1 MKFPALCSKR
11 PTKRRELV
19 SEQGASSSAEAVAD
33 ADEAAVGCPAAAE
46 GDAGSAS
53 RRERALVE
61 ALQAQVASLSQSLEE
76 EKSERQAEVARE
88 RRLRERL
95 QRRYETTSLCGG
107 EAPPTPAPGPPPAEW
122 HAVGTGRA
130 GGAPLPPP
138 PPLSAGDS
146 AIEVLLGVTCGV
158 RFACDEEDELPAAL
172 GGCARGG
179 GGPDALGQGGY
190 ADHADEEEQ
199 SVRRQLRSVQS
210 SIDEL
215 KGRPRADL
223 PAAPEPNPWA

>member
-11 PTKRRELV
+11 PGKRRDLV
-19 SEQGASSSAEAVAD
+19 LEQGVSSAAEAVAAD

-46 GDAGSAS
+46 GGSAAD
-53 RRERALVE
+53 ERALVE